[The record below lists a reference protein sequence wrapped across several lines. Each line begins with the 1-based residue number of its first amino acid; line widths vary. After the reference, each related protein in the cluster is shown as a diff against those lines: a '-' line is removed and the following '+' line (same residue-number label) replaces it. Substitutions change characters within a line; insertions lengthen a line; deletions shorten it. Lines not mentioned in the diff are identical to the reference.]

1 MQTDRGIYHK
11 RVYRYFAV
19 SNAPALSSFARN
31 AFVIVL
37 PPYCSARLLS
47 QTRQKRKP
55 EIMPPTYQREAH
67 WLASSTSILLH
78 PLAIQAVGAADGADT
93 VAGLIQCAGLHV
105 KPRFPAVGVVHAAV
119 GALEFGGGA
128 DAGGNIGII
137 ADGATAVAVLLPA
150 ACTVEC
156 PPFKFC
162 TVKGQALHVVRT
174 LLHIVQQVKSVQRDG
189 LVPRAAIVAG
199 VEFGADGISEC
210 GIIDGLFHGF
220 VLLFC
225 DGVTRSCVVYIV
237 TRSCVDVN
245 GFAHILVLKIV
256 HV

>member
-1 MQTDRGIYHK
+1 
-11 RVYRYFAV
+11 
-19 SNAPALSSFARN
+19 
-31 AFVIVL
+31 
-37 PPYCSARLLS
+37 
-47 QTRQKRKP
+47 
-55 EIMPPTYQREAH
+55 MPPTYQRAAH

-128 DAGGNIGII
+128 DAGGDIGIV
-137 ADGATAVAVLLPA
+137 ADGAAAVAVLLPA
-150 ACTVEC
+150 ACTVER
-156 PPFKFC
+156 PPLKLC
-162 TVKGQALHVVRT
+162 TVNREPLHVICAP
-174 LLHIVQQVKSVQRDG
+174 LDILQQVESVQRDG
-189 LVPRAAIVAG
+189 LIPCAAIVAG
-199 VEFGADGISEC
+199 VEFGADGIREC
-210 GIIDGLFHGF
+210 GVVDVFFHGF
-220 VLLFC
+220 FLLFC
-225 DGVTRSCVVYIV
+225 GGVTRSCVVYIV